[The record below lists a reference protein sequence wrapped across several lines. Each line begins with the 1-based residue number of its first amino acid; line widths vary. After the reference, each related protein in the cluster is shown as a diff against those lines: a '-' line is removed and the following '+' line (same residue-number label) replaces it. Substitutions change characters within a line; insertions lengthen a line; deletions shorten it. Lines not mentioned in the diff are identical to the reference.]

1 MLFGNSEAKWNKR
14 KYKTTPMPIDAA
26 PAHRSWEAHE
36 KAYTGPIGGLGE
48 NN

>member
-1 MLFGNSEAKWNKR
+1 MLFGNSEARWKR

-26 PAHRSWEAHE
+26 PVRTWDAHE
-36 KAYTGPIGGLGE
+36 KPYTGLIGGLGDK